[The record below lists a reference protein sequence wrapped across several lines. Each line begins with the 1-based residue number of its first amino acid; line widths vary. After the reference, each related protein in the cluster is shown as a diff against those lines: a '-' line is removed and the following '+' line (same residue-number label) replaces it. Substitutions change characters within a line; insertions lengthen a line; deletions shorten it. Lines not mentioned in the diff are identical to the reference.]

1 MEKKQQT
8 AEEIMEIIKN
18 MESAER
24 WKLLDKMYDE
34 YFNKGNVPKSEEGEV
49 LDY

>member
-1 MEKKQQT
+1 MEKQVKT
-8 AEEIMEIIKN
+8 AEEIMDIIKN
-18 MESAER
+18 MESSER

-34 YFNKGNVPKSEEGEV
+34 YYNKGNVPKSEDGEV